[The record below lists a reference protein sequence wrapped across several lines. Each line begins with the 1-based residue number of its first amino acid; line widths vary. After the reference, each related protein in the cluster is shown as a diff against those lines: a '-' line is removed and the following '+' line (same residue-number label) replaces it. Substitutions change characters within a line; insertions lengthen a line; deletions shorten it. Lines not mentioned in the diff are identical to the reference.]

1 MLALLY
7 SFGKGSVSLRKKD
20 DKKYPNDI
28 RGNEHRR
35 DVHKF
40 GKRKTRNHA
49 FEGVVSLFY
58 DISISILIFLY
69 IR

>member
-1 MLALLY
+1 MNIDE
-7 SFGKGSVSLRKKD
+7 VH
-20 DKKYPNDI
+20 PN
-28 RGNEHRR
+28 GVPEY
-35 DVHKF
+35 